1 MKVKWLIIY
10 QIRIDVHISKVAIYL
25 YTTFLKKKLLNSSI
39 TKQGEKKKQKNEVQ
53 KYKLRLSVRGR

>member
-25 YTTFLKKKLLNSSI
+25 YTTFLKKLLNNSI
-39 TKQGEKKKQKNEVQ
+39 TKQGKKKKQKNEVQ

>member
-25 YTTFLKKKLLNSSI
+25 YTTFLKKNCLI
-39 TKQGEKKKQKNEVQ
+39 TASPNKEKKDTEK
-53 KYKLRLSVRGR
+53 

>member
-25 YTTFLKKKLLNSSI
+25 YTTFLKKLLNSSI

>member
-25 YTTFLKKKLLNSSI
+25 YTTFLKKNCLIAASPNK
-39 TKQGEKKKQKNEVQ
+39 GKKRNRKM
-53 KYKLRLSVRGR
+53 KYRNIN

>member
-25 YTTFLKKKLLNSSI
+25 YTTFLKKMLNSSI